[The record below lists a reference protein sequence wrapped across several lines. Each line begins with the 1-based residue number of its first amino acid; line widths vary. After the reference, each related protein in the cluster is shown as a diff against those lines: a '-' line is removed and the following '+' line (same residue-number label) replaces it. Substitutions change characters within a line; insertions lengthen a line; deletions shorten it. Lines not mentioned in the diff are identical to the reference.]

1 MTFLTTSIPHDMY
14 RRFRTD
20 EQCHHDEMLMS
31 FDICRSSVLPSEAK
45 IVDRSDRVALPQA
58 VAQEL
63 FGAR

>member
-1 MTFLTTSIPHDMY
+1 MY
-14 RRFRTD
+14 RRFRTN

>member
-1 MTFLTTSIPHDMY
+1 MFRH
-14 RRFRTD
+14 FRTD
-20 EQCHHDEMLMS
+20 EQCHHDDILMS
-31 FDICRSSVLPSEAK
+31 VDDICRSSVLPSEAK